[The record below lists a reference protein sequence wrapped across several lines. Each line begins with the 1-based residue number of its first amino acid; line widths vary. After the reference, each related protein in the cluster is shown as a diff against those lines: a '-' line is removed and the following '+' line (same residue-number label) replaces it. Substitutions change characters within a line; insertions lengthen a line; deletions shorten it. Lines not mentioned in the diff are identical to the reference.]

1 MTAKW
6 DNLPNELLE
15 EMLSKLIQEEDPNQ
29 AKWMMVN
36 NQWYD
41 QYQSIK
47 YKTIALRLDDSFC
60 LLLNNIIYSRF
71 QPGTWVKSIIFRSF
85 KASTSSRNFADAR
98 LGYGGDPLSF

>member
-36 NQWYD
+36 NQ
-41 QYQSIK
+41 
-47 YKTIALRLDDSFC
+47 
-60 LLLNNIIYSRF
+60 
-71 QPGTWVKSIIFRSF
+71 
-85 KASTSSRNFADAR
+85 
-98 LGYGGDPLSF
+98 